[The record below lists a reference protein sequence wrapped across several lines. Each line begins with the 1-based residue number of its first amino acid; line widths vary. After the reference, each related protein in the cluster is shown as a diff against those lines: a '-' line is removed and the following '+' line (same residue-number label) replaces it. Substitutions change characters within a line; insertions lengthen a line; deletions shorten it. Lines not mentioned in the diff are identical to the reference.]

1 MNEDTNPSNKNNRLP
16 RLGFLGTGWIGRH
29 RWSVL
34 RTGGAEIASV
44 CDSSPECVAAVVKT
58 HPGIAIAE
66 SLDELLDGGLDGIVI
81 ATPSAMHAEQS
92 VRVLQSNLAAAVGT
106 IHSVGVN
113 LYCL

>member
-1 MNEDTNPSNKNNRLP
+1 MECVANS
-16 RLGFLGTGWIGRH
+16 
-29 RWSVL
+29 
-34 RTGGAEIASV
+34 GGAEIASV

-92 VRVLQSNLAAAVGT
+92 VRALQSNLAAAVGT
-106 IHSVGVN
+106 IHSAGVN
-113 LYCL
+113 LQPLNHSMRSRYASESPVENVILHCN

>member
-1 MNEDTNPSNKNNRLP
+1 MDWPTSMECVANS
-16 RLGFLGTGWIGRH
+16 
-29 RWSVL
+29 
-34 RTGGAEIASV
+34 GGAEIASV

-66 SLDELLDGGLDGIVI
+66 SLDELLDGIVI

-92 VRVLQSNLAAAVGT
+92 VRALQSNLAAAVGT
-106 IHSVGVN
+106 IHSAGVN